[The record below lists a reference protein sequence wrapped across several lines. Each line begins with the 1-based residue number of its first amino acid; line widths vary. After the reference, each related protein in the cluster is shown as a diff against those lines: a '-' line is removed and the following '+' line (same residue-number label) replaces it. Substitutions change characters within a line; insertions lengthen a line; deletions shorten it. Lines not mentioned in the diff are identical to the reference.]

1 MALFVAEYIPYCT
14 TMGNNVMM
22 DPTPAA
28 TTAVGNA
35 TPVVGM
41 SLTRRCEF
49 TVSIQLGHMDYVSAH
64 FTQTGR

>member
-1 MALFVAEYIPYCT
+1 MI
-14 TMGNNVMM
+14 

-35 TPVVGM
+35 TPVVGT

-49 TVSIQLGHMDYVSAH
+49 TVFIQLGHMDYVSAH
-64 FTQTGR
+64 FTPTGR

>member
-1 MALFVAEYIPYCT
+1 
-14 TMGNNVMM
+14 MM
-22 DPTPAA
+22 DLTPAA